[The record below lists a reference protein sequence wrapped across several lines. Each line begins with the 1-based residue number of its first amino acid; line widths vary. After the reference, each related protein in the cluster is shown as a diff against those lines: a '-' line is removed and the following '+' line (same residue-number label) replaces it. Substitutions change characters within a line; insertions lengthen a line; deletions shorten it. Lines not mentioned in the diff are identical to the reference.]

1 MQKYKQESLS
11 AAMKESGLL
20 IAKICACVIAGVV
33 VIWGLVTGT
42 ETLLTALKTMHEQYD
57 NSMCY
62 IVCATGWFFL
72 VLSNWLWVTYSLYK
86 ARTGSTVGGGLQF
99 MFLLSLL
106 AELLFIFCDF
116 LVIVSSGYNRHSVA
130 RDGDNDINAVFV
142 SER

>member
-1 MQKYKQESLS
+1 MQKYKQESLR

-62 IVCATGWFFL
+62 IV
-72 VLSNWLWVTYSLYK
+72 
-86 ARTGSTVGGGLQF
+86 
-99 MFLLSLL
+99 
-106 AELLFIFCDF
+106 
-116 LVIVSSGYNRHSVA
+116 SVNGA
-130 RDGDNDINAVFV
+130 PY
-142 SER
+142 